1 MHPTQSEDKKLKII
15 HHNASEETICMKTFV
30 EVPLSKMLLHVRKVA
45 F

>member
-15 HHNASEETICMKTFV
+15 HLNASEETICMKTFV
-30 EVPLSKMLLHVRKVA
+30 EVPLNKMLLHVRKVA